1 MEKIIK
7 SEEDWK
13 QELSEE
19 QYYVLRMK
27 GTERPFTGK
36 LLHNEEKGT
45 YSCSGCGNELFTS
58 NTKFDSHCG
67 WPSFYEAE
75 NKDAVTLKHDKSL
88 GMIRTEVLC
97 AKCDGHLGH
106 IFNDGP
112 APTGQRYCMNSVS
125 LAFEKKD

>member
-1 MEKIIK
+1 MEKIVK
-7 SEEDWK
+7 SEEEWK
-13 QELSEE
+13 RELSEE

-36 LLHNEEKGT
+36 LLHNDEKGT

-58 NTKFDSHCG
+58 ETKFDSHCG

-75 NKDAVTLKHDKSL
+75 NKEAVTLKLDKSH